1 MKKSIKRY
9 YNFFKRKWIKKS
21 FCNVTQKNFDKG
33 KYGPLQ
39 VDTKKLQAKYNT
51 IKREWWEIKDRER
64 KGSGLAPKGNPEW
77 YEKLDS
83 ILDDTTA
90 ALNELVSTSLGTSY
104 SQEVIQND
112 NENESFEDNA
122 GDDSDKD
129 FYDHSEDD
137 NESNNA
143 NKEDK
148 VENVSANKK
157 KAIVVKPHKKRK
169 VVQSQTQPL
178 SQLAG
183 GMTKLNESQ
192 AKRHKEQM
200 EFEKERDWAFLE
212 FTKEE
217 VEKNRRHEL
226 EIAKIFASSMNNPQQ
241 QRDFWYTPFDQ
252 TSLFQHSIQQ
262 AASSIVSWGYGDNF
276 EPVYFFFTKIFRSH
290 KNTHK
295 QKTN

>member
-1 MKKSIKRY
+1 MNKEEYLQR
-9 YNFFKRKWIKKS
+9 NA
-21 FCNVTQKNFDKG
+21 KNFDKG

-51 IKREWWEIKDRER
+51 IKREWCEIKDRAR

-112 NENESFEDNA
+112 NKNESSEDNA
-122 GDDSDKD
+122 GDDSGKD

-169 VVQSQTQPL
+169 VVQSQTQAL

-183 GMTKLNESQ
+183 GMTKLIESQ

-200 EFEKERDWAFLE
+200 EFEKETD
-212 FTKEE
+212 
-217 VEKNRRHEL
+217 
-226 EIAKIFASSMNNPQQ
+226 
-241 QRDFWYTPFDQ
+241 
-252 TSLFQHSIQQ
+252 
-262 AASSIVSWGYGDNF
+262 
-276 EPVYFFFTKIFRSH
+276 
-290 KNTHK
+290 
-295 QKTN
+295 